1 MSPRKIIIIASVFFG
16 VLAVGLGIYLAWQKS
31 RELIAPPTLPIS
43 PTSSVSFPGGAE
55 GVSISPEGQSS
66 GQEIAAAKL
75 RVLSDQTIFD
85 YWTVHSTS
93 TGQTDVLYLTEKGEI
108 FKVVESGDDEMVSS
122 QALDNVQSVQSSQD
136 GKWAAIK
143 YGDLISPRFQL
154 FNSEK
159 GLWQLMA
166 DNITA
171 LAFSPDSQKIA
182 YLERASGKPAL
193 SNLMTK
199 TLTGAK
205 PTITKIISLNQ
216 KNFDLKWLTADKI
229 LLVSKPSS
237 QYEGEIWAVD
247 IKKKTISLLANGN
260 GLAINFADDASW
272 GLKLSVDSARTPHL
286 QLIDKDGNSKANLD
300 FSTLPVKCLPTL
312 SLIYCAVPQSYS
324 SNKKYNLPDDYLK
337 KEIYSRDFIYRVD
350 VNQNTEDIIYS
361 QNEPAIDA
369 FGFSLRDN
377 RLFFIN
383 RYDDK
388 LYQVEL

>member
-1 MSPRKIIIIASVFFG
+1 MSPKKIIIIASVFFG

-43 PTSSVSFPGGAE
+43 STSSVSFPGGTE
-55 GVSISPEGQSS
+55 GFSISPEGQPS
-66 GQEIAAAKL
+66 GQEIAVAKL
-75 RVLSDQTIFD
+75 RVLSDQAIFD
-85 YWTVHSTS
+85 YWTVYSTS
-93 TGQTDVLYLTEKGEI
+93 TGQTDVFYLTEKGEI
-108 FKVVESGDDEMVSS
+108 FKVIESGDDEMISS
-122 QALDNVQSVQSSQD
+122 QALDNIQSVQSSRD

-143 YGDLISPRFQL
+143 YGDLISPRIQL

-159 GLWQLMA
+159 ELWQLMA
-166 DNITA
+166 DNIGA

-182 YLERASGKPAL
+182 YLEKVSGKQAL
-193 SNLMTK
+193 SNLTTK

-205 PTITKIISLNQ
+205 PIITKIISLNQ
-216 KNFDLKWLTADKI
+216 KNFDIKWLTADKI

-247 IKKKTISLLANGN
+247 IKKKTISFLANGN
-260 GLAINFADDASW
+260 GLAVNFADDASW
-272 GLKLSVDSARTPHL
+272 GLKFSVDSARTPHL

-300 FSTLPVKCLPTL
+300 FSTLPEKCLPTL

-324 SNKKYNLPDDYLK
+324 SNKKSNLPDDYLK
-337 KEIYSRDFIYRVD
+337 KGVYSRDYIYRID

-369 FGFSLRDN
+369 FGFSRRDN

-388 LYQVEL
+388 LYQIEL